1 MNLQQIRYVRE
12 IAHQGFNLTAA
23 ANSLHTSQPGISQ
36 RVKELEEE
44 LGVEIFIRQG
54 KRIAGLTPPGK
65 AVLDIAE
72 RLWSEVENLKRVGRD
87 FSDADG
93 GTFVIAATH
102 MQARY
107 ILPQP
112 VLAFTKRF
120 PRVQLAIRQGNP
132 RQLAE
137 MVVKGE
143 ADIAIATET
152 LDRFPELETAPC
164 YRWHHCVVAPKAH
177 PILKAK
183 QVTLKEIGRYPIVT
197 YDAAFTGRS
206 ALDDTFHKAGIDL
219 NVVLTAIDTDVIK
232 TYVRAGMGLGIIA
245 SMAVD
250 TAHEKDLAVIDG
262 SKLFPERVTKLSW
275 RKGAYLRGYVQEFI
289 RGFTSGESLQ
299 HLNLGASRTY
309 HP

>member
-1 MNLQQIRYVRE
+1 MNLQQIRYLRE
-12 IAHQGFNLTAA
+12 VVKRGFNLTAA
-23 ANSLHTSQPGISQ
+23 AEALHTSQPGISQ
-36 RVKELEEE
+36 RIKELEDE
-44 LGVEIFIRQG
+44 LGVTIFVRQG
-54 KRIAGLTPPGK
+54 KRLTGLTPPGE
-65 AVLDIAE
+65 AVLAIAD
-72 RLWSEVENLKRVGRD
+72 RIGSEIENLKKVGSE
-87 FSDADG
+87 FSDSDV

-152 LDRFPELETAPC
+152 LDHYPELETVPC
-164 YRWHHCVVAPKAH
+164 YRWHHCVVAPLGH
-177 PILKAK
+177 PLFKVRHPGLADIA
-183 QVTLKEIGRYPIVT
+183 RYPLVT
-197 YDAAFTGRS
+197 YDAAFSGRS
-206 ALDDTFHKAGIDL
+206 ALDDTFTEAALDT

-232 TYVRAGMGLGIIA
+232 TYVRAGLGIGIIA

-250 TAHEKDLAVIDG
+250 RKHDSDLGVIDG
-262 SKLFPERVTKLSW
+262 TKLFPEKVTKLAW
-275 RKGAYLRGYVQEFI
+275 RKGAYLRGYVREFI
-289 RGFTSGESLQ
+289 DGFASGKSLA
-299 HLNLGASRTY
+299 HLKVTR
-309 HP
+309 